1 MLDPVKFRVW
11 LVLLVVDWKSSDG
24 FTKDWFLLFLKK
36 RLILFDGLLSN
47 MVGLILLI
55 KSGGL
60 KLVWFFVL
68 KNEVHFLDAPKLN
81 FEVFSHLNGGS
92 PNGYS

>member
-1 MLDPVKFRVW
+1 
-11 LVLLVVDWKSSDG
+11 
-24 FTKDWFLLFLKK
+24 
-36 RLILFDGLLSN
+36 